1 MSTWIT
7 HLTAFYKEKKRT
19 NPNYKYKDAMKD
31 ARSTYVST
39 TDHTPKSVCHR
50 RKLTDC
56 RKKSKCLVTK
66 KGKRKSYCRIKTNPG
81 PSKSSES
88 LGSNSTSGI
97 FSNIFGT
104 NSKQESSPE
113 PTTKSMARSTKS
125 RSRRQKIKCQFKSRR
140 ACKRSKSC
148 KTTVSGTVKSYCRKK
163 TNSSHSRSKSR
174 SRSA

>member
-66 KGKRKSYCRIKTNPG
+66 KGKRKSYCRIKTNPW
-81 PSKSSES
+81 
-88 LGSNSTSGI
+88 
-97 FSNIFGT
+97 F
-104 NSKQESSPE
+104 
-113 PTTKSMARSTKS
+113 PTLA
-125 RSRRQKIKCQFKSRR
+125 
-140 ACKRSKSC
+140 
-148 KTTVSGTVKSYCRKK
+148 
-163 TNSSHSRSKSR
+163 
-174 SRSA
+174 